1 MARRPGFGVTV
12 RHDADGGQSPNFYMP
27 LITAEVRL
35 FWPPKATR
43 EQILDALE
51 QAVEEAMDK
60 FDQQYEPGVGL
71 PISRGTDDGT

>member
-12 RHDADGGQSPNFYMP
+12 RADADGGKSPNTYMP

-43 EQILDALE
+43 EQVLDALE
-51 QAVEEAMDK
+51 QAVEEAMEK
-60 FDQQYEPGVGL
+60 FDTTYEDGVGV
-71 PISRGTDDGT
+71 PIKQGDA